1 MVSKSANKPTRSQPA
16 RFLSRTANLGPWLA
30 LGFYDRGFYDTE
42 DYCMYHIESNTYLYV
57 ACVAIMLRNCEL
69 AGAQEPRIVSMDYR
83 NSSPM
88 VSEDSRSCNV

>member
-1 MVSKSANKPTRSQPA
+1 
-16 RFLSRTANLGPWLA
+16 
-30 LGFYDRGFYDTE
+30 
-42 DYCMYHIESNTYLYV
+42 MYHIESNTYLYV

>member
-42 DYCMYHIESNTYLYV
+42 DYCIY
-57 ACVAIMLRNCEL
+57 MLIYYFR
-69 AGAQEPRIVSMDYR
+69 AVGYYDVRTPGGPRGASGRP
-83 NSSPM
+83 P
-88 VSEDSRSCNV
+88 